1 METNE
6 NSQFDA
12 SSSALGYYYQ
22 GMVALLQLFDSQND
36 DCSVSLETWDDVT
49 LEEGGIFKLLQLKH
63 SINPSTKVTIKST
76 EIWKTLRIWSTIM
89 KRGAIEKVLFF
100 LMTVAS
106 IDENGPLNELN
117 FEEGR
122 SRQNLIKELSKEAQR
137 VLDARKEAP
146 IKDSKKLPY
155 EEKYKGCKEFLSLN
169 EKQKKELIH
178 SITLLSDSAPI
189 KDTEN
194 EIIFYLKT
202 TPPGMQ
208 NMLTGEIISWWQKRI
223 IDSLISDTKRTIHKL
238 ELQEFIANKIME
250 LNRDGFTDDSEFLPI
265 PSTLSTHYIQE
276 QQLDIINAP
285 RTLRKRSYD
294 TEVLARLQ
302 REKWISDSISAA
314 AKLEKYDTLLTKE
327 WSYKFGEIED
337 VKDQLDE
344 EKLKEEGR
352 KLLKWTFEDAPQRM
366 KPLSVGYN
374 NPDLVRGSFQMLS
387 KNLVIGWHCNYLS
400 LIDPNEK

>member
-6 NSQFDA
+6 ISQFDA
-12 SSSALGYYYQ
+12 SPSALGYYYQ

-89 KRGAIEKVLFF
+89 KKGAIEKVLFF

-122 SRQNLIKELSKEAQR
+122 SRGNLIKELSKEAQR
-137 VLDARKEAP
+137 VVDARKEAL

-155 EEKYKGCKEFLSLN
+155 EEKYKGCEAFLSLN

-189 KDTEN
+189 NDTEN

-202 TPPGMQ
+202 TPPEMQ
-208 NMLTGEIISWWQKRI
+208 NILTGEIIGWWQKRI
-223 IDSLISDTKRTIHKL
+223 IDSLVSDTKRTIHKL

-276 QQLDIINAP
+276 QQLEIINAS

-314 AKLEKYDTLLTKE
+314 AKLEKYDTLLIKE

-352 KLLKWTFEDAPQRM
+352 KLLKWTFEDAPQQM